1 METTQIEIDPRT
13 LEEEKREEELL
24 KKELETEALTAA
36 AASKLKSDTT
46 VAINDM
52 LSKKHYQSIV
62 SMSNISIGDDF
73 DPNVE
78 QKTKKKNERFI
89 LNRHNYHHP
98 RKPKNKVLELY
109 KEGKINLIKNLKDK
123 LIFQVYIF
131 KAKLP
136 TNIQLGDNALL
147 KSIPEREANLIIS
160 KLVKNSSKDKKKKSN
175 PSISNGKVIVL
186 GPDGQ
191 LTQIGNKLDEDISDK
206 KKKKDREIFYR
217 LLEEIPPYLYYT
229 NKIDTSN
236 TYVKYEREN
245 SESN

>member
-1 METTQIEIDPRT
+1 METTQIEFDPRT

-24 KKELETEALTAA
+24 KKELETEALTA

-160 KLVKNSSKDKKKKSN
+160 KIVKNSSKDKKKKT
-175 PSISNGKVIVL
+175 ISTGKVIVL

-191 LTQIGNKLDEDISDK
+191 LTQIGNKLNEEISDK